1 MKNRFIAA
9 LSAWLLALAPMV
21 AAAAPAVEPVT
32 YSLIRNGSASGQTVG
47 ITGGSYV
54 LDISGTFGG
63 STLALSVTTNG
74 ITSEYDTWTSAPGS
88 RPCFNIPTGSVVQAT
103 LTGGTPSGMTVT
115 LGGVGSGGCATG
127 SSGGGGAV
135 TIADGD
141 DEALGAKAD
150 SSCGTDTGTC
160 TLIAL
165 VKRWLATATTLSGKI
180 DTLNT
185 NVTSAVPAGTN
196 TIGATAGESATGS
209 AVPAKASYAGANSGG
224 NLVGVIQADSSAKID
239 ISTATTTQLVALSS
253 GKKIYITNYKVI
265 AGGTGNFKFVYG
277 TGTNCGT
284 GTTDL
289 EGANNLTAQA
299 GSVAGSGLGPVL
311 VVPAS
316 NALCATTSA
325 AVQMSGHVAYTQF

>member
-1 MKNRFIAA
+1 MK
-9 LSAWLLALAPMV
+9 LLRLFVAVLLV
-21 AAAAPAVEPVT
+21 AAPTVSYAGVTQTQIPQGRGAVVYIQLEDGTFVPVSDDNPMPVT
-32 YSLIRNGSASGQTVG
+32 
-47 ITGGSYV
+47 GG
-54 LDISGTFGG
+54 
-63 STLALSVTTNG
+63 
-74 ITSEYDTWTSAPGS
+74 
-88 RPCFNIPTGSVVQAT
+88 
-103 LTGGTPSGMTVT
+103 
-115 LGGVGSGGCATG
+115 
-127 SSGGGGAV
+127 SGGGGGDVNIDEVGGVAIVGDEVPVHDQDMLDAV
-135 TIADGD
+135 NGP
-141 DEALGAKAD
+141 
-150 SSCGTDTGTC
+150 
-160 TLIAL
+160 
-165 VKRWLATATTLSGKI
+165 
-180 DTLNT
+180 
-185 NVTSAVPAGTN
+185 VPAGTN
-196 TIGATAGESATGS
+196 TIGGTLAESATGS

-224 NLVGVIQADSSAKID
+224 NLTGIIQADASAKID